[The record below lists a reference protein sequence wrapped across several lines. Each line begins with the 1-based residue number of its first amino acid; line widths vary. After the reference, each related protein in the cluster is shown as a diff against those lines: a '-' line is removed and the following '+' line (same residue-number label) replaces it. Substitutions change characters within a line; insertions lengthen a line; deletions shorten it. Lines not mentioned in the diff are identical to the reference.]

1 MNATEQ
7 KLVNVIDEFIVFMLT
22 ENNKKKY
29 IYSTLNKLDDD
40 VLEEWVN
47 DYLRVYLANG
57 CAYNYHRD
65 WEGEYVIKDWF
76 EGEYDS
82 LFTCCFE
89 MLEIQEKILRFFKEE
104 YGEEC
109 LNINR
114 ICAVE
119 ELLVLYCYMYVFK
132 MSPNDLKEYIINL
145 IDPPF
150 EPK

>member
-1 MNATEQ
+1 MNTTEQ

-40 VLEEWVN
+40 ELEEWVN
-47 DYLRVYLANG
+47 DNLIDYLGNG
-57 CAYNYHRD
+57 CPYNYHRD
-65 WEGEYVIKDWF
+65 WEGEYLIKDWF

-89 MLEIQEKILRFFKEE
+89 MVEIQEKIFNFYEVNGFRFRNLFK
-104 YGEEC
+104 
-109 LNINR
+109 I
-114 ICAVE
+114 E
-119 ELLVLYCYMYVFK
+119 ELLVLYCYMYLK
-132 MSPNDLKEYIINL
+132 EMSPNELKEYIINL